1 MAEKACHGFGST
13 TQVGLTQVLDRV
25 EEIGMTMKRTALIAA
40 SLIALSSCRDAT
52 NTNASNNQANQE
64 ATDQVLANVPVSAP
78 AIQTGWLPI
87 VSLDDRTVYGD
98 LAAATRHGG
107 EVKIWTLIDHQTIQS
122 EAGDSYLSSKGQWRS
137 EEHTSELQSLMR
149 ISYAVFC
156 LKKKNKTNNP
166 TQYIAR
172 VVNIQYTHY

>member
-1 MAEKACHGFGST
+1 MILRPPISTRTDTLFPYTTLFKPNLLRYTKAMAEKACHGFGST

-78 AIQTGWLPI
+78 A
-87 VSLDDRTVYGD
+87 DRKS
-98 LAAATRHGG
+98 TR
-107 EVKIWTLIDHQTIQS
+107 LN
-122 EAGDSYLSSKGQWRS
+122 SS
-137 EEHTSELQSLMR
+137 H
-149 ISYAVFC
+149 
-156 LKKKNKTNNP
+156 
-166 TQYIAR
+166 
-172 VVNIQYTHY
+172 

>member
-98 LAAATRHGG
+98 
-107 EVKIWTLIDHQTIQS
+107 
-122 EAGDSYLSSKGQWRS
+122 RS

-156 LKKKNKTNNP
+156 LNKKNKQKHKQVP
-166 TQYIAR
+166 SL
-172 VVNIQYTHY
+172 

>member
-64 ATDQVLANVPVSAP
+64 ATDQVLATVPISAP
-78 AIQTGWLPI
+78 AIQTDCLTI
-87 VSLDDRTVYGD
+87 VSLDDQTLYSD
-98 LAAATRHGG
+98 L
-107 EVKIWTLIDHQTIQS
+107 S
-122 EAGDSYLSSKGQWRS
+122 EA
-137 EEHTSELQSLMR
+137 
-149 ISYAVFC
+149 
-156 LKKKNKTNNP
+156 N
-166 TQYIAR
+166 
-172 VVNIQYTHY
+172 TH

>member
-1 MAEKACHGFGST
+1 
-13 TQVGLTQVLDRV
+13 
-25 EEIGMTMKRTALIAA
+25 MTMKRTALIAA

-107 EVKIWTLIDHQTIQS
+107 EVKIWTL
-122 EAGDSYLSSKGQWRS
+122 RS
-137 EEHTSELQSLMR
+137 EER
-149 ISYAVFC
+149 
-156 LKKKNKTNNP
+156 
-166 TQYIAR
+166 R
-172 VVNIQYTHY
+172 VGKECVSTGRFRWWPDH